1 MKLSVKGV
9 KKREKYT
16 EQDMLE
22 AIRLVKED
30 DVSIRLAASTIND
43 RKLNAV
49 PRHDIHKI
57 SYLEE
62 FLLYTYRSEVI
73 I

>member
-1 MKLSVKGV
+1 MKLSVQALKE
-9 KKREKYT
+9 RESYN

-30 DVSIRLAASTIND
+30 DCSIRQAASTIND

-49 PRHDIHKI
+49 PRHDVHIITRSH
-57 SYLEE
+57 LEQ
-62 FLLYTYRSEVI
+62 FLKS
-73 I
+73 